1 MSGHAA
7 PSYGK
12 YLVIWAWL
20 VLLLVVGAYAPSL
33 LGLSKLSAVALILG
47 VALIKAALVALFFMH
62 LKSEKIVPLWV
73 IVIFP
78 FFLIGLAVLL
88 VTIGPALV

>member
-1 MSGHAA
+1 MSTHAH

-12 YLVIWAWL
+12 YLAIWVWL
-20 VLLLVVGAYAPSL
+20 VVLLLTGAYGPPV
-33 LGLSKLSAVALILG
+33 LGLSGLLAVALILG
-47 VALIKAALVALFFMH
+47 VALVKAALVLLFFMH
-62 LKSEKIVPLWV
+62 MKFERVVPLWV
-73 IVIFP
+73 VLIFP

>member
-1 MSGHAA
+1 MSAHAT

-20 VLLLVVGAYAPSL
+20 VILLGVGAYGPPL
-33 LGLSKLSAVALILG
+33 LGLSKLSAVGLILG
-47 VALIKAALVALFFMH
+47 VALIKAVLVALFFMH
-62 LKSEKIVPLWV
+62 LKSERIVPLWV
-73 IVIFP
+73 IILFP

-88 VTIGPALV
+88 VTIGPALT